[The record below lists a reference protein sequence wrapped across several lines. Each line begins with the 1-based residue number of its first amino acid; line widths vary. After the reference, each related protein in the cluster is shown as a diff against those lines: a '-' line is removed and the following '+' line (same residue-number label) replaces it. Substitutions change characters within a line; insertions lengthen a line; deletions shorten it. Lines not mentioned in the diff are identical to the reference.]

1 MANDNIGQL
10 KTFRQLLDEEKSII
24 IPKVQRDYAYGR
36 QEEKVQDVLDGML
49 TSIIEA
55 VRDDSNN
62 ILDFVYGGTYV
73 HKSDKKAGLIPLDGQ
88 QRLTTL
94 FLLHFYASLL
104 GDEDENPIEQ
114 NDVEI
119 LTKFRYETRQSATEF
134 CTNLIRNIRPNLIK
148 DYKPK
153 NKSIKALIVDDSHME
168 HAHAEQVR
176 P

>member
-94 FLLHFYASLL
+94 FLLHFYKLMQLFSF
-104 GDEDENPIEQ
+104 I
-114 NDVEI
+114 
-119 LTKFRYETRQSATEF
+119 S
-134 CTNLIRNIRPNLIK
+134 
-148 DYKPK
+148 
-153 NKSIKALIVDDSHME
+153 
-168 HAHAEQVR
+168 
-176 P
+176 

>member
-36 QEEKVQDVLDGML
+36 QEEKVQEVLDGML
-49 TSIIEA
+49 TCILEA
-55 VRDDSNN
+55 VRDDSDN

-104 GDEDENPIEQ
+104 GDE
-114 NDVEI
+114 
-119 LTKFRYETRQSATEF
+119 ATLAVKSPT
-134 CTNLIRNIRPNLIK
+134 TNSVPMHRTIGTSPTT
-148 DYKPK
+148 
-153 NKSIKALIVDDSHME
+153 SS
-168 HAHAEQVR
+168 
-176 P
+176 